1 MSNQIQLFTSRDQEC
16 ERMNVVF
23 IYTSTQ
29 FKLKPDTFVIS
40 KSKSS
45 WGGAFSTTKLQWKTE
60 NAALKTEDLKF
71 VSEYFLTLGMS
82 QIQQSRSIANYAGN
96 KNCGDYKAPPKQ
108 INPFA
113 DEDEDDLGGGSF
125 SVSGGVSGQSGGN
138 NYNAKFGYK
147 NEWDEDDLGT
157 SVRRFDP
164 RRKPSTIVWDEDN
177 RRLSIGEG
185 FQQLV
190 GAVQSTLA
198 AQPHRLHYSSYVTEG
213 VAVPAL
219 LKKEFGKLAAAIP
232 GKKSFV
238 KEYKRMK
245 DQFHLFD
252 SMETHRLF
260 ETDRGKYFAVVARIQ
275 RLECGKFAIRA
286 VAAKSRDKEGLKKY
300 VTYAVTA
307 PNTIEMLACK
317 QRRRMRWKGFDL
329 TPAINWINERSRRDE
344 DDDALGPVNKWQQ
357 HLKNIYQ
364 FY

>member
-45 WGGAFSTTKLQWKTE
+45 WGGAFSKTTLQWKTE

-71 VSEYFLTLGMS
+71 VSEYFLTLGVS

-113 DEDEDDLGGGSF
+113 DEDEDDLGGQSF
-125 SVSGGVSGQSGGN
+125 SVSGGFSGQRGGT

-164 RRKPSTIVWDEDN
+164 RRKPTVIVWDEDD
-177 RRLSIGEG
+177 LGG
-185 FQQLV
+185 
-190 GAVQSTLA
+190 QSFTV
-198 AQPHRLHYSSYVTEG
+198 SCG
-213 VAVPAL
+213 VSGQSGGNNYNA
-219 LKKEFGKLAAAIP
+219 KFG
-232 GKKSFV
+232 
-238 KEYKRMK
+238 YK
-245 DQFHLFD
+245 
-252 SMETHRLF
+252 
-260 ETDRGKYFAVVARIQ
+260 
-275 RLECGKFAIRA
+275 
-286 VAAKSRDKEGLKKY
+286 
-300 VTYAVTA
+300 
-307 PNTIEMLACK
+307 
-317 QRRRMRWKGFDL
+317 
-329 TPAINWINERSRRDE
+329 NEWDE
-344 DDDALGPVNKWQQ
+344 DDLDDLGGQSFTVS
-357 HLKNIYQ
+357 
-364 FY
+364 